1 MAAEK
6 RVHSIRT
13 KEGVLEI
20 EGPLDSVWHLVA
32 FCSEMVDGVGALL
45 DGVDPLLKHAY
56 LVEGSVPAQEKAG
69 LMMKLENKLRQQ
81 YKTAERIP
89 DRLLRVLDGITLD
102 FSTYSATYYR
112 KRRGLVSY

>member
-1 MAAEK
+1 MAEEK
-6 RVHSIRT
+6 KIHSIRT
-13 KEGVLEI
+13 KEGVLEL
-20 EGPLDSVWHLVA
+20 EGSLDNVWHLVA

-56 LVEGSVPAQEKAG
+56 LVEGSIPAKDKPKLMLQLEK
-69 LMMKLENKLRQQ
+69 KLQQQ
-81 YKTAERIP
+81 YRTAEQIP

-112 KRRGLVSY
+112 KRRGPVSR